1 MRIAFYAPLKPPT
14 HPVPSGDRRMGRLLM
29 AALEAGGHQVRL
41 ASDFRSFDGAGN
53 RARQARLR
61 DAGES
66 VANDLIAAYRG
77 APAGIRPQ
85 AWMTYHVYYKAPDW
99 LGPAVATALGIPY
112 VIGEASHAPKRAG
125 GPWDVGHHA
134 AARAIVRA
142 EAVLC
147 LTRLDRACVAALVGD
162 AARLHDLPPFLDAAP
177 FCAAAAQRASTRAAL
192 AGELDLDPARPW
204 LLAVGMMRAGD
215 KLSSYRALAEALR
228 SLEDAAW
235 QLLVVGDGPERT
247 TVEAAFAALSRDR
260 VRFAGALAWQALPAV
275 YAAADI
281 CVWPALGEAY
291 GMALLEAQAAGLPV
305 VAGRVR
311 GVPDVVRENA
321 TALLAAPGDVA
332 GFARHVRTL
341 LEDEALR
348 HRLGEG
354 ARAFIAGERTIEAAA
369 RLLDDVLARAAAGAA
384 GPAKLPVAS

>member
-41 ASDFRSFDGAGN
+41 ASDFRSFDGRGDA
-53 RARQARLR
+53 ARQARLQG
-61 DAGES
+61 AGEG
-66 VANDLIAAYRG
+66 VADDLIAAYRA
-77 APAGIRPQ
+77 APAGARPQ

-99 LGPAVATALGIPY
+99 LGPEVASALAIPY
-112 VIGEASHAPKRAG
+112 LIAEASHAPKRAG
-125 GPWDVGHHA
+125 GPWDVGHRA
-134 AARAIVRA
+134 AARAIVGA

-162 AARLHDLPPFLDAAP
+162 SARLYDLPPFLDAAP
-177 FCAAAAQRASTRAAL
+177 FRAAAAQRASTRAAL
-192 AGELDLDPARPW
+192 AGELALDPARPW
-204 LLAVGMMRAGD
+204 LMAVGMMRAGD
-215 KLSSYRALAEALR
+215 KLGSYRALAKALG

-235 QLLVVGDGPERT
+235 HLLVVGDGPERA
-247 TVEAAFAALSRDR
+247 TVEAAFAALSGDR
-260 VRFAGALAWQALPAV
+260 VRFTDAVAAEALPAV
-275 YAAADI
+275 YAAADM

-332 GFARHVRTL
+332 GFAGHVRSL

-348 HRLGEG
+348 RRLGEA
-354 ARAFIAGERTIEAAA
+354 ARAFIADERTIEAAA
-369 RLLDDVLARAAAGAA
+369 RLLDHVLARAAARTA
-384 GPAKLPVAS
+384 GPTQVPAAS